1 MKLFDVLEK
10 ELKLRN
16 YSPKTFKLYKSCI
29 TQLYQFYGKPP
40 RDISNEEVEKFLE
53 SLIDAGLSANTIK
66 TYRGA
71 LKFVYNQLYK
81 RNYPCFHRRV
91 KKEKKLPT
99 VLSRDEI
106 LKIIH
111 TIKNPKHRLAIQLL
125 YSSGLRVSEV
135 VRLKVKDVHIDELKL
150 MIRAA
155 KGKKDRVTIF
165 SESLKLPL
173 QKLISY
179 KVPDDFLIESERG
192 GRLSERTVQHIFQ
205 QALKASGIKK
215 DATCHTLRH
224 SFATHLLESGVDIRY
239 IQQLLG
245 HTSLKTTQI
254 YTKVV
259 SPSLQKIK
267 SPL

>member
-10 ELKLRN
+10 EIKLRN
-16 YSPKTFKLYKSCI
+16 YSPKTLKLYKSCI

-53 SLIDAGLSANTIK
+53 SLIDEGLSANTIK

-81 RNYPCFHRRV
+81 RDYPCFHRRV
-91 KKEKKLPT
+91 KREKKLPT

-106 LKIIH
+106 LQIIR
-111 TIKNPKHRLAIQLL
+111 TIKNPKHKIAIQLL

-135 VRLKVKDVHIDELKL
+135 VRLKVKDVHLDELKL
-150 MIRAA
+150 MVRSA
-155 KGKKDRVTIF
+155 KGKKDRMTIF
-165 SESLKLPL
+165 SESLKPPL
-173 QKLISY
+173 QKLISS
-179 KVPDDFLIESERG
+179 KGFNDFLIESERG
-192 GRLSERTVQHIFQ
+192 GRLSERSIQHIFRK
-205 QALKASGIKK
+205 ALKASSVKK
-215 DATCHTLRH
+215 NASCHTLRH

-239 IQQLLG
+239 IQELLG
-245 HTSLKTTQI
+245 HNSLKTTQI
-254 YTKVV
+254 YTKVAN
-259 SPSLQKIK
+259 PSLKKVK